1 MKCENTKERERERER
16 QRAAYTHLY
25 IELKRSLN
33 ARTRGSSDTW
43 REYLR
48 IVITKHIHDVRSGK
62 KEIYN
67 EAFSQETRLYTSKRI
82 KEIKRKR
89 VTENVLLLP

>member
-1 MKCENTKERERERER
+1 MKCENTKERE
-16 QRAAYTHLY
+16 RAAYTHLY

-43 REYLR
+43 SEYLR

-62 KEIYN
+62 REIYN
-67 EAFSQETRLYTSKRI
+67 EAFLQKTCNTK
-82 KEIKRKR
+82 
-89 VTENVLLLP
+89 VLLLP